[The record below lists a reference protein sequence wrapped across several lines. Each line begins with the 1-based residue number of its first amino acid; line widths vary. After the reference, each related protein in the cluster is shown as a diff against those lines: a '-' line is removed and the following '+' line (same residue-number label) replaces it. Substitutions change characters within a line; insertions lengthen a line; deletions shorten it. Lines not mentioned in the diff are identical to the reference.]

1 MAARHATRVAPRDAK
16 AHAVKAVT
24 AVAVKG
30 AAVVVAAVAAVAVSV
45 QTDPHRGNAS
55 GSTPTQARRASTLDR
70 L

>member
-30 AAVVVAAVAAVAVSV
+30 AAVAVAVVAAVAVSV
-45 QTDPHRGNAS
+45 PTDPHRGSAS
-55 GSTPTQARRASTLDR
+55 GSTPTQTRRGATLDR
-70 L
+70 R